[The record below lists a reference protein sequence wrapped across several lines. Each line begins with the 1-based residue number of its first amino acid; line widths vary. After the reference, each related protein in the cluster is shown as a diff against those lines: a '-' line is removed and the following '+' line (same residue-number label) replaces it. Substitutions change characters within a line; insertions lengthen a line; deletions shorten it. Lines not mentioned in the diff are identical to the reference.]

1 MTLLKRITII
11 FASVTIV
18 SSVSFYFIGSSI
30 VKQISSGEFNRGVGR
45 SNGVQNIIN
54 GEVNKISSKI
64 FEFSNYI
71 EINSKLNRELD
82 IAVCE
87 DIAGL
92 IENIETAPFINTVIL
107 LDENMNIVKILKDKK
122 ENLNSKDIKNLLLE
136 LKEMMN
142 SIEYQKKG
150 TIRGIINTEELP
162 YIVGLKR
169 VSIAKEEIGFICI
182 IEAIDDNYIKELET
196 DRKSVV

>member
-87 DIAGL
+87 DIAG
-92 IENIETAPFINTVIL
+92 
-107 LDENMNIVKILKDKK
+107 
-122 ENLNSKDIKNLLLE
+122 
-136 LKEMMN
+136 
-142 SIEYQKKG
+142 
-150 TIRGIINTEELP
+150 
-162 YIVGLKR
+162 
-169 VSIAKEEIGFICI
+169 
-182 IEAIDDNYIKELET
+182 
-196 DRKSVV
+196 